1 MKGLQADEHGFLIG
15 NPIELTDLHDELIH
29 IGDELSAIKGIL
41 SKDKPISIASGSL
54 NRIVNAVNSTINQ
67 SGSDAPEKLTIA
79 SPVTRQIGNNQ
90 AHTPEHT
97 SQRNTAVSDKLV
109 GLGQAGIKTS
119 QEATEKITETIK
131 DRGIAVPQN
140 RNSKGQFSSG
150 EQGNALRDEKG
161 RFIAGA
167 KDKIAED
174 KNAVPAK
181 IATVGKGI
189 VGAIGALVPQQDEA
203 DPSVKAMG
211 EMTQVFSPVGRGLG
225 KLFTASPNGVSRGQD
240 RWYRRFFKQN
250 AEKQRTDN
258 IADKREQQL
267 LRNIEK
273 KEGADQSSSSG
284 FIVTLLL
291 ALMGAL
297 GSMFIK
303 GFHTLAAPLRLL
315 STVLGP
321 LAKVLQTLA
330 RVVGMGKLAEKLG
343 TPTARTKRGPSTTVP
358 TGANEK
364 LPKAGAKGLLKKLP
378 LVGALISAGFLA
390 KDLSDISASDESKE
404 VKTKQV
410 GSAVGSTAGG
420 IGGMAAGGMA
430 GAAIGS
436 VVPVVG
442 TIAGGIIG
450 SILGGLTGDKVG
462 GMLGDKFGDW
472 VNDLRSSGFIDN
484 MSRNWEIGVTAMGI
498 MWNDFTNLSSSAWG
512 SMVSGVQSGWANVT
526 GFTQNVW
533 QGVSDSFGTTTSFM
547 QQSWATATTVVGGVL
562 NSVWSNLGLMAT
574 AVTDS
579 VKAYTGID
587 LVKNFNDLKNT
598 VGGWVDGL
606 KSTVSG
612 VSSNLKDSL
621 SNWSSNLF
629 GGYFGGV
636 FNQATNLVDNSHEAN
651 STTKEQDANQTGVL
665 NAFMK
670 AGFSKNQAVALTAE
684 VGRENNYNSKNL
696 YGYHKDAANG
706 AVNMG
711 MISWQGKRAERLQ
724 AYMQQKGLIKDGKMV
739 RSQAALDAQAEFV
752 KMEINSGDYDATKKL
767 FQQKDLDP
775 EAYAKTLG
783 TNYVKWAYGQNRLS
797 NGKYFDYQSHDRRR
811 RAHMQRAM
819 AKTNVSIPY
828 RAGYTPP
835 AKNKTETPKAA
846 QVDNSN
852 SVMATT
858 APIENEVD
866 PKSVEGMMQAFN
878 GFDAMANIKT
888 AVFTMLKD
896 TAEGKSQAKPHIRNT
911 AAVPAA
917 KVPTAAPI
925 SEAPK
930 IETPIMPV
938 SASDSN
944 GSIEDVSRDLSDPRI
959 AHIVTGGYFTP

>member
-1 MKGLQADEHGFLIG
+1 MKGLQADDHGFLVG
-15 NPIELTDLHDELIH
+15 SPIELTDLHDELVH
-29 IGDELSAIKGIL
+29 IGDELSSIKGIL
-41 SKDKPISIASGSL
+41 LQDRPISIAQGSL
-54 NRIVNAVNSTINQ
+54 NRLVSVVNAEANGHRDADNRTSVAVPVPRQVVSESHASENMQQRDTSI
-67 SGSDAPEKLTIA
+67 SDRLGAL
-79 SPVTRQIGNNQ
+79 
-90 AHTPEHT
+90 
-97 SQRNTAVSDKLV
+97 QR
-109 GLGQAGIKTS
+109 S
-119 QEATEKITETIK
+119 QEAAEKITETIK
-131 DRGIAVPQN
+131 VNSIATPQSRNSRGQFERQDRG
-140 RNSKGQFSSG
+140 NS
-150 EQGNALRDEKG
+150 LRDEKG

-167 KDKIAED
+167 KDKAAED
-174 KNAVPAK
+174 KNTVPAK

-189 VGAIGALVPQQDEA
+189 VGAIGALAPQQDEA

-211 EMTQVFSPVGRGLG
+211 EVTQVFSPVGRGLG
-225 KLFTASPNGVSRGQD
+225 KLFTTSPNGVSRGQD

-250 AEKQRTDN
+250 AEKQRTDD

-273 KEGADQSSSSG
+273 KEGADSSSGSG

-291 ALMGAL
+291 AFMGAL
-297 GSMFIK
+297 GSMLLK
-303 GFHTLAAPLRLL
+303 GFHALAAPLRLL
-315 STVLGP
+315 STLLGP

-343 TPTARTKRGPSTTVP
+343 SPTARTRRGPSTTTPTRAGERVP
-358 TGANEK
+358 AGA
-364 LPKAGAKGLLKKLP
+364 KAGAKGVLKKLP
-378 LVGALISAGFLA
+378 LIGALISAGFLT

-410 GSAVGSTAGG
+410 GSAVGSTAGSL
-420 IGGMAAGGMA
+420 GGMAAGGAA

-450 SILGGLTGDKVG
+450 SILGGLTGEKVG

-526 GFTQNVW
+526 GFTQLMW
-533 QGVSDSFGTTTSFM
+533 QGVSNSFGSTTSFM
-547 QQSWATATTVVGGVL
+547 QQSWATATAVVGGVL
-562 NSVWSNLGLMAT
+562 NSVWNNLGLMAT

-598 VGGWVDGL
+598 VGGWVEGL
-606 KSTVSG
+606 KTTVSG

-621 SNWSSNLF
+621 SSWSSNLF
-629 GGYFGGV
+629 GGYFGNV
-636 FNQATNLVDNSHEAN
+636 FNQATGMVDNSHEAN

-665 NAFMK
+665 NAFLK
-670 AGFSKNQAVALTAE
+670 AGFSKSQAVALTAE

-696 YGYHKDAANG
+696 YGYHKDEANG
-706 AVNMG
+706 AINMG
-711 MISWQGKRAERLQ
+711 MISWQGERAERLQ
-724 AYMQQKGLIKDGKMV
+724 AYMQQRGLIKDGKMV

-752 KMEINSGDYDATKKL
+752 KQEIDSGKYAATQKL
-767 FQQKDLDP
+767 FQQKNLDP

-783 TNYVKWAYGQNRLS
+783 TDYVRWAYGQDVLKS
-797 NGKYFDYQSHDRRR
+797 GKRFNWKSHDNRRR
-811 RAHMQRAM
+811 GHKQTAL

-828 RAGYTPP
+828 RVGYTPP
-835 AKNKTETPKAA
+835 ANKTGNPKE
-846 QVDNSN
+846 VP
-852 SVMATT
+852 ATT
-858 APIENEVD
+858 DNNMVATAMPTGEVD
-866 PKSVEGMMQAFN
+866 PNSVEGMLQAVN
-878 GFDAMANIKT
+878 GFDGMANIKT
-888 AVFTMLKD
+888 AVVAMLKD
-896 TAEGKSQAKPHIRNT
+896 ASEGKIQAKAHIRNT

-917 KVPTAAPI
+917 KVPSAAPI
-925 SEAPK
+925 SDAPK
-930 IETPIMPV
+930 VELPIMPNT
-938 SASDSN
+938 SKDSN
-944 GSIEDVSRDLSDPRI
+944 ASIEDVSRNLSDPRI
-959 AHIVTGGYFTP
+959 AHIVTGGYFTTH

>member
-1 MKGLQADEHGFLIG
+1 MKGLQADDHGFLVG
-15 NPIELTDLHDELIH
+15 SPIELTDLHDELVH
-29 IGDELSAIKGIL
+29 IGDKLSSIEGIL
-41 SKDKPISIASGSL
+41 SKDRPISIAQGSL
-54 NRIVNAVNSTINQ
+54 NRLVSVVNAEANNGRREANNRSSVAVPVSRQVGGESHASDGTQKRDTVISEKLVTLQQ
-67 SGSDAPEKLTIA
+67 SGSK
-79 SPVTRQIGNNQ
+79 S
-90 AHTPEHT
+90 
-97 SQRNTAVSDKLV
+97 
-109 GLGQAGIKTS
+109 S
-119 QEATEKITETIK
+119 QEAAEKITETIK
-131 DRGIAVPQN
+131 SRGIATPQS
-140 RNSKGQFSSG
+140 RNSKGQFESQD
-150 EQGNALRDEKG
+150 QGNALRDERG

-167 KDKIAED
+167 KDKVAED
-174 KNAVPAK
+174 KAAVPAA
-181 IATVGKGI
+181 IATVGKSI
-189 VGAIGALVPQQDEA
+189 VGAVGALTPQQDEA

-211 EMTQVFSPVGRGLG
+211 EITQVISPVGRGLG
-225 KLFTASPNGVSRGQD
+225 KLFATSPNGVSRGQD

-250 AEKQRTDN
+250 AEKQRTDD

-273 KEGADQSSSSG
+273 KEGADSSSSSG

-291 ALMGAL
+291 AIMGAL

-343 TPTARTKRGPSTTVP
+343 SPTVRTRKGPSTTVP

-364 LPKAGAKGLLKKLP
+364 LPKAGVKGVLKKLP

-410 GSAVGSTAGG
+410 GSAVGSTAGSL
-420 IGGMAAGGMA
+420 GGMAAGGAA

-512 SMVSGVQSGWANVT
+512 GMVSGVQSGWANVT
-526 GFTQNVW
+526 GFTQLMW
-533 QGVSDSFGTTTSFM
+533 QGVSNSFGSTTSFM
-547 QQSWATATTVVGGVL
+547 QQSWATATAVVGGVL

-621 SNWSSNLF
+621 NSWSSNLF
-629 GGYFGGV
+629 GGYFGNV
-636 FNQATNLVDNSHEAN
+636 FGQAAGMVDNSHEAN

-665 NAFMK
+665 NAFLK
-670 AGFSKNQAVALTAE
+670 AGFSKSQAVALTAE

-706 AVNMG
+706 AINMG

-724 AYMQQKGLIKDGKMV
+724 AYMQQRGLIKDGKMV
-739 RSQAALDAQAEFV
+739 RSQEALDAQAEFV

-767 FQQKDLDP
+767 FQQKDLNP

-783 TNYVKWAYGQNRLS
+783 TDYVKWAYGQKRLKS
-797 NGKYFDYQSHDRRR
+797 GAAFDWDSHDRRR
-811 RAHMQRAM
+811 RAYMQRAL

-835 AKNKTETPKAA
+835 AKTETPKAA
-846 QVDNSN
+846 P
-852 SVMATT
+852 ATT
-858 APIENEVD
+858 DSNMVATATPTAEVD
-866 PKSVEGMMQAFN
+866 PNSVEGMLQAVN
-878 GFDAMANIKT
+878 GFDGMANIKT
-888 AVFTMLKD
+888 AIVAMLKD
-896 TAEGKSQAKPHIRNT
+896 ASEGKTQAKAHIRNT

-917 KVPTAAPI
+917 KVPSAAPI
-925 SEAPK
+925 SDAPK
-930 IETPIMPV
+930 VELPMMPDT
-938 SASDSN
+938 SKDSN
-944 GSIEDVSRDLSDPRI
+944 ASIEDVSRNLSDPRM
-959 AHIVTGGYFTP
+959 AHIVTGGYFTPH